1 MRWLS
6 WNEAI
11 KGALIQTGWYPYK
24 RRTFRSTGE
33 RLWEDT
39 ARRRLSASQ
48 GERPWKKPNLSTR
61 WSWATSLQ
69 NRETIHFSCWSHPV
83 CGILTAWANTACK
96 PHAGDSGMRLTHC
109 VVSPTGL
116 RTLPCVH
123 IYVYLVN
130 EWSLLSVLISIIIY
144 FISQTHG

>member
-1 MRWLS
+1 MGPNPIRLV
-6 WNEAI
+6 
-11 KGALIQTGWYPYK
+11 PYK
-24 RRTFRSTGE
+24 KRPWGHRLTEE
-33 RLWEDT
+33 RPWEDT
-39 ARRRLSASQ
+39 VRRPPSIHPPRREALEETKPVNTLIVGYQ
-48 GERPWKKPNLSTR
+48 PPEPWDDTFLLLKPP
-61 WSWATSLQ
+61 SLWY
-69 NRETIHFSCWSHPV
+69 SV
-83 CGILTAWANTACK
+83 LTTWANTACK